1 QVDLSIIIPIAVLAG
16 LGFAGLLAR
25 DILRRE
31 TGSDRMREIATA
43 IQQGARAFLRRQY
56 KSIALI
62 ASALAILFAV
72 AIGAQ
77 KGPLLGFGCGASL
90 VALFA
95 QVGGGIYT
103 KAADVGA
110 DLVGKVEAGI
120 PEDDPRNP
128 AVIADLVGDNV
139 GDCAGRGAD
148 LFESTAAEN
157 IGAMVL
163 GVVLFPYF
171 GIAGVIFPLVAR
183 SFGLLASIVGV
194 YVVRARED
202 EA

>member
-1 QVDLSIIIPIAVLAG
+1 MAQVDLSIIIPIAVLAG

-77 KGPLLGFGCGASL
+77 KGPLLGFETAGAFALGATFSALSGYIGMHIAIRSIIISAEGSMKSFNDELVIVMCGGEFYSL
-90 VALFA
+90 WLFRMF
-95 QVGGGIYT
+95 
-103 KAADVGA
+103 
-110 DLVGKVEAGI
+110 L
-120 PEDDPRNP
+120 
-128 AVIADLVGDNV
+128 IA
-139 GDCAGRGAD
+139 
-148 LFESTAAEN
+148 
-157 IGAMVL
+157 
-163 GVVLFPYF
+163 
-171 GIAGVIFPLVAR
+171 
-183 SFGLLASIVGV
+183 
-194 YVVRARED
+194 
-202 EA
+202 